1 MSNLRPPYQCVLGLI
16 RCSASI
22 VQQDTRKRPEQLK
35 ETKRPHTSQKD
46 LNHAESPKIFWR
58 A

>member
-16 RCSASI
+16 RCSAYI

-46 LNHAESPKIFWR
+46 LNHAESPKMF
-58 A
+58 